1 MTVKR
6 LLWLFGVI
14 VAASAAAP
22 GFVGIQAQ
30 RDYESLVAQ
39 LESAGY
45 RVGERTYARG
55 WFRSEARLRVELP
68 EEAASGAMAGLP
80 TLVLR
85 SHVVHGP
92 FLGAERLPFG
102 LARIDTEIGLDDR
115 MLFTA
120 SPEPPVQL
128 LFGFGGAG
136 ELLLQVPAR
145 QTQLLDAR
153 VSADFAGATGR
164 IRFVSGR
171 AEAQGHVAVPGLRV
185 ATADGGLTELRGAR
199 LDLAIEPGPSGL
211 PIGAWQMALESLN
224 AGRRDAPE
232 ALLLQGLAIK
242 ADSRERAGEIDVTAD
257 YRFATMLMD
266 GVRYGPLELRLR
278 LAHLPAAALVKLQ
291 EALGEVRRAGA
302 ASEAVAAVTLL
313 PLVDELLASDP
324 LVAVDSLDL
333 DTPVGRIAGQLEAR
347 AVGLRLADAA
357 RLGTAGLLAK
367 LDGKASLQVPE
378 RLLRGAFRQQALA
391 RLVAADQAE
400 GKRAAQEAEADRFAD
415 QQLATLLAQEL
426 VVKEGDRLATVA
438 TWRNGL
444 LTVNGKTIP
453 LVPLAPGG
461 SAPPASKRP

>member
-1 MTVKR
+1 
-6 LLWLFGVI
+6 
-14 VAASAAAP
+14 ASAAAP

-39 LESAGY
+39 IESTGY
-45 RVGERTYARG
+45 RVEEQSYARG
-55 WFRSEARLRVELP
+55 WFRSEARLRVGLP
-68 EEAASGAMAGLP
+68 AEAASGAMADFP

-85 SHVVHGP
+85 SRVVHGP
-92 FLGAERLPFG
+92 FLGAERLPLG

-115 MLFTA
+115 LLFTA

-145 QTQLLDAR
+145 QTQLLDAQ

-171 AEAQGHVAVPGLRV
+171 AEAQGYVAVPGLRV

-211 PIGAWQMALESLN
+211 PIGVWQMALESLK
-224 AGRRDAPE
+224 AGGPDAPE
-232 ALLLQGLAIK
+232 ALLLQALAMK
-242 ADSRERAGEIDVTAD
+242 ADSREQAGEVAVTAEYD
-257 YRFATMLMD
+257 AGVLVID
-266 GVRYGPLELRLR
+266 GERYGPLAIRLR
-278 LAHLPAAALVKLQ
+278 FAHLPAAALVKLRDAVEDVRRSAVPQ
-291 EALGEVRRAGA
+291 EAA
-302 ASEAVAAVTLL
+302 AAMALL
-313 PLVDELLASDP
+313 PLVDDLLASDP
-324 LVAVDSLDL
+324 LAALDRL
-333 DTPVGRIAGQLEAR
+333 QIDTPVGRIEGALEVR
-347 AVGLRLADAA
+347 AVGLRLADAG
-357 RLGTAGLLAK
+357 RLGTLGLLSK
-367 LDGKASLQVPE
+367 LDGKASFRVPE
-378 RLLRGAFRQQALA
+378 RVVRGAFRQQALA
-391 RLVAADQAE
+391 RLMAADQAE

-426 VVKEGDRLATVA
+426 AVKEGDRLATVA

-453 LVPLAPGG
+453 LAPLAPGG